1 MNGDTVSIPDAAGIH
16 DAEGTQLRWTMRL
29 ALISTLLATAA
40 LAHPYALRG
49 YWTGTLIIVD
59 TGILWLV
66 GRYRRWRWMPSLALA
81 LFLGAAVIGMLWMP
95 RSIWMMLGIVAAVS
109 AWDLDH
115 FAQRVRAA
123 GRVEGARDLE
133 TRHLQRLLLVD
144 SLGLGLG
151 AVALRLRVTLDFP
164 TALLLAFV
172 AVLGLSWA
180 VRSMRRESD

>member
-1 MNGDTVSIPDAAGIH
+1 MNGESVSIH